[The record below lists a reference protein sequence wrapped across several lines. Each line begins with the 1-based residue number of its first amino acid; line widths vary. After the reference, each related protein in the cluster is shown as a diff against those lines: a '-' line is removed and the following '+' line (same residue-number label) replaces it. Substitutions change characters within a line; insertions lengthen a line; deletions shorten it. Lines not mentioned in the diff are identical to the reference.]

1 MLPICI
7 VPRKRHSATPK
18 QDATWRLRV
27 WRNDEIAQFGPPGV
41 LQATTSWWHVTA
53 VQGPVAVLDALAVGR
68 SKLLLLVPG
77 RRPLVNT
84 NTLSRREANARAR
97 DQLGLRT
104 GGPCAELVIPRTFN
118 STGVWATAIAARCS
132 WLAAGDSL
140 GGVTV
145 WKRADAS
152 VHGWVGA
159 HTGLGAVA
167 VELTP
172 GALISCGA
180 DGAVKLFGLHPA
192 LPLLAQLSDVPGVP
206 TALCA
211 YGVDDGL
218 NVVVGLDSERCVVWH
233 PASDAFSEVVTPGL
247 VVTGLTC
254 APDESLVAASTAQ
267 GRGLVFHLKPSGEI
281 AKALVPYAGWA
292 GFVRS
297 EAGPWRL
304 VDAAG
309 EHQWPLAAVR
319 DWLSGKAD
327 ERTRTVA
334 EAQWFDEDA
343 AAAVLC
349 ETAAVRVV
357 ATQRA
362 LNVPRH
368 ARLFTDL
375 VDVDAGPQPPVV
387 ARQARA
393 PKPKPRP
400 PLAAVQPKQADVAPP
415 FCVSAVRSRRAP
427 EFFLRPGEH
436 GEVLFTA

>member
-1 MLPICI
+1 
-7 VPRKRHSATPK
+7 V
-18 QDATWRLRV
+18 V
-27 WRNDEIAQFGPPGV
+27 
-41 LQATTSWWHVTA
+41 
-53 VQGPVAVLDALAVGR
+53 
-68 SKLLLLVPG
+68 
-77 RRPLVNT
+77 
-84 NTLSRREANARAR
+84 
-97 DQLGLRT
+97 
-104 GGPCAELVIPRTFN
+104 PRTFN
-118 STGVWATAIAARCS
+118 STGVWATAIASSSA

-140 GGVTV
+140 GGLTV

-152 VHGWVGA
+152 VHGWAGA

-167 VELTP
+167 LELTP

-192 LPLLAQLSDVPGVP
+192 LPLLAQLSNAPGVP

-211 YGVDDGL
+211 YGIDDDL
-218 NVVVGLDSERCVVWH
+218 RVVVGLNSERCVVWH

-247 VVTGLTC
+247 VVTGMTC

-267 GRGLVFHLKPSGEI
+267 GRGLVLALKGEI
-281 AKALVPYAGWA
+281 AKALVPHDGGWA

-309 EHQWPLAAVR
+309 EHEWPLAAVR

-327 ERTRTVA
+327 ERTRTAVNK
-334 EAQWFDEDA
+334 AQWFDEDA

-362 LNVPRH
+362 LNVRRN
-368 ARLFTDL
+368 ARLFVDL
-375 VDVDAGPQPPVV
+375 IDVDPGPRPPVV

-393 PKPKPRP
+393 PKPKARP
-400 PLAAVQPKQADVAPP
+400 PLAAMRPKQADVAPP
-415 FCVSAVRSRRAP
+415 FCVSAAARGGSRVP
-427 EFFLRPGEH
+427 EFFLRAGEH
-436 GEVLFTA
+436 GQVLFTA